1 MSWVDDIITARDS
14 AAANLKAVLAS
25 PRMSY
30 TVGDVTFDFN
40 DYVRMLREQISSL
53 TTMIDGQEET
63 PFEIHSE
70 GVP

>member
-1 MSWVDDIITARDS
+1 
-14 AAANLKAVLAS
+14 
-25 PRMSY
+25 
-30 TVGDVTFDFN
+30 VGDVTFDFN
-40 DYVRMLREQISSL
+40 DYVRMLREQIASL